1 MQQPLFDV
9 ERHLMNH
16 PWRDFAHPAREFF
29 QLLGRQ
35 VLGPGLPYVAGV
47 MWPTVEGP
55 HHASPASAIEASSAA
70 AATKLGG

>member
-1 MQQPLFDV
+1 MQQPLFDVERHLMNHPWRDFAHPAYMQQTLFDV

-35 VLGPGLPYVAGV
+35 VLGPGLP
-47 MWPTVEGP
+47 
-55 HHASPASAIEASSAA
+55 
-70 AATKLGG
+70 